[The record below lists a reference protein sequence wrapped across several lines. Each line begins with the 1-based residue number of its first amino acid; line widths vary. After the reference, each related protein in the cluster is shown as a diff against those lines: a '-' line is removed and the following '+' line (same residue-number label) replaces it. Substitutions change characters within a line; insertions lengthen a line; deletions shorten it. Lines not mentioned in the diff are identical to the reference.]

1 MPKTKSRVITGW
13 RQVIPPKRR
22 SPKARFAPV
31 PKARAVPPKPRVAAA
46 APAEQRWEAEGGQVI
61 ESA

>member
-1 MPKTKSRVITGW
+1 MPKTKARVITGW

-22 SPKARFAPV
+22 SPRTRFAPV
-31 PKARAVPPKPRVAAA
+31 PKARATAPRPAAPA

-61 ESA
+61 ESP